1 MIKIYN
7 RESKSYEIEKVLGE
21 NYIKWTYESPIGK
34 SFLNIFLKR
43 KLFSKLYGF
52 FCDSKRSVKKI
63 DNIINEYNINMNESI
78 KQSKDFKNFND
89 FFTRKLHPSARPI
102 SKNCNDFVSP
112 GDGRLLAFENID
124 LENIVQVKGFTYSL
138 KELINDDSIA
148 DKYQNGTCLVL
159 RLCPVDYHRF
169 HFVDNGTISSNNKI
183 KGNYYSVNPIAL
195 SGIKKLF
202 CKNKREW
209 SMLHSDNFG
218 DILYIE
224 VGATCVGTIKQTY
237 TPNTKVSKGS
247 EKGYFKF
254 GGSTVILFL
263 EKNKIKIDSDILSET
278 KKNIETKVKMGETI
292 GIKL

>member
-21 NYIKWTYESPIGK
+21 NYLRWTYESPLGK

-43 KLFSKLYGF
+43 KIFSKLYGF
-52 FCDSKRSVKKI
+52 FCDSKISRKKI
-63 DNIINEYNINMNESI
+63 NNVIIDYNIDMNESI
-78 KQSKDFKNFND
+78 KQSKDFESFND
-89 FFTRKLHPSARPI
+89 FFTRELHPSARPF
-102 SKNCNDFVSP
+102 SQNCNDFISP

-159 RLCPVDYHRF
+159 RLCPIDYHRF

-183 KGNYYSVNPIAL
+183 KGNYYSVNPIDL

-209 SMLHSDNFG
+209 SILNSDNFG

-237 TPNTKVSKGS
+237 SPNTKVLKGS

>member
-89 FFTRKLHPSARPI
+89 FFTRKLHPSARPF
-102 SKNCNDFVSP
+102 SQNCNDFISP

-148 DKYQNGTCLVL
+148 DKYQNGTCLIL

-209 SMLHSDNFG
+209 SILNSDNFG

-237 TPNTKVSKGS
+237 SPNTKVLKGS
-247 EKGYFKF
+247 EKGYFIF

>member
-7 RESKSYEIEKVLGE
+7 RESKNYEIEQVLGE

-43 KLFSKLYGF
+43 KLFSKIYGF
-52 FCDSKRSVKKI
+52 FCDSKSSRKKI
-63 DNIINEYNINMNESI
+63 DSIINEYNIDMNESI
-78 KQSKDFKNFND
+78 KQSKDFESFND
-89 FFTRKLHPSARPI
+89 FFTRKLHNDARPI
-102 SKNCNDFVSP
+102 SQNLNEFISP

-148 DKYQNGTCLVL
+148 KKYENGTCLIL

-169 HFVDNGTISSNNKI
+169 HFVDDGIISQTNKI
-183 KGNYYSVNPIAL
+183 KGFYYSVNPIAL

-202 CKNKREW
+202 CRNKREW
-209 SMLHSDNFG
+209 SILNSTNFG
-218 DILYIE
+218 DVLYIE

-237 TPNTKVSKGS
+237 SPNTKVSRGS

-263 EKNKIKIDSDILSET
+263 EKNKVKIDDDILSET

-292 GIKL
+292 GNKL

>member
-1 MIKIYN
+1 M
-7 RESKSYEIEKVLGE
+7 VV
-21 NYIKWTYESPIGK
+21 
-34 SFLNIFLKR
+34 
-43 KLFSKLYGF
+43 
-52 FCDSKRSVKKI
+52 FCDSKSSRKKI
-63 DNIINEYNINMNESI
+63 DSIINEYNIDMNESI
-78 KQSKDFKNFND
+78 KQSKDFESFND
-89 FFTRKLHPSARPI
+89 FFTRKLHNDARPI
-102 SKNCNDFVSP
+102 SQNLNEFISP

-148 DKYQNGTCLVL
+148 KKYENGTCLIL

-169 HFVDNGTISSNNKI
+169 HFVDDGIISQTNKI
-183 KGNYYSVNPIAL
+183 KGFYYSVNPIAL

-209 SMLHSDNFG
+209 SILNSTNFG
-218 DILYIE
+218 DVLYVE

-237 TPNTKVSKGS
+237 SPNTKVSRGS

-263 EKNKIKIDSDILSET
+263 EKNKVKIDDDILSET

-292 GIKL
+292 GNKL

>member
-89 FFTRKLHPSARPI
+89 FFTRKLHPSARPF
-102 SKNCNDFVSP
+102 SQNCNDFISP

-148 DKYQNGTCLVL
+148 DKYQNGTCLIL

-209 SMLHSDNFG
+209 SILNSDNFG

-237 TPNTKVSKGS
+237 SPNTKVLKGS

>member
-21 NYIKWTYESPIGK
+21 NYIRWTYESPLGK

-43 KLFSKLYGF
+43 KIFSKLYGF
-52 FCDSKRSVKKI
+52 FCDSKISRKKI
-63 DNIINEYNINMNESI
+63 NNVIIEYNIDMNESI
-78 KQSKDFKNFND
+78 KQIKDFKNFND

-102 SKNCNDFVSP
+102 SKNDFISP

-148 DKYQNGTCLVL
+148 DKYQNGTCLIL

-209 SMLHSDNFG
+209 SILNSDNFG

-237 TPNTKVSKGS
+237 SPNTKVLKGS

>member
-7 RESKSYEIEKVLGE
+7 RESKNYEIEQVLGE

-43 KLFSKLYGF
+43 KLFSKIYGF
-52 FCDSKRSVKKI
+52 FCDSKSSRKKI
-63 DNIINEYNINMNESI
+63 DSIINEYNIDMNESI
-78 KQSKDFKNFND
+78 KQSKDFESFND
-89 FFTRKLHPSARPI
+89 FFTRKLHNDARPI
-102 SKNCNDFVSP
+102 SQNLNEFISP

-148 DKYQNGTCLVL
+148 KKYENGTCLIL

-169 HFVDNGTISSNNKI
+169 HFVDDGIISQTNKI
-183 KGNYYSVNPIAL
+183 KGFYYSVNPIAL

-209 SMLHSDNFG
+209 SILNSTNFG
-218 DILYIE
+218 DVLYIE

-237 TPNTKVSKGS
+237 SPNTKVSRGS

-263 EKNKIKIDSDILSET
+263 EKNKVKIDDDILSET

-292 GIKL
+292 GNKL

>member
-78 KQSKDFKNFND
+78 KQSKDFRSFND

-183 KGNYYSVNPIAL
+183 KGYYYSVNPIAL
-195 SGIKKLF
+195 GGIKKLF

-263 EKNKIKIDSDILSET
+263 EKNKVKIDDDILSET

-292 GIKL
+292 GLKL

>member
-7 RESKSYEIEKVLGE
+7 RESKNYEIEQVLGE

-43 KLFSKLYGF
+43 KLFSKIYGF
-52 FCDSKRSVKKI
+52 FCDSKSSRKKI
-63 DNIINEYNINMNESI
+63 DSIINEYNIDMNESI
-78 KQSKDFKNFND
+78 KQSKDFESFND
-89 FFTRKLHPSARPI
+89 FFTRKLHNDARPI
-102 SKNCNDFVSP
+102 SQNLNEFISP

-148 DKYQNGTCLVL
+148 KKYENGTCLIL

-169 HFVDNGTISSNNKI
+169 HFVDDGIISHTNKI
-183 KGNYYSVNPIAL
+183 KGFYYSVNPIAL

-209 SMLHSDNFG
+209 SILNSTNFG
-218 DILYIE
+218 DVLYVE

-237 TPNTKVSKGS
+237 SPNTKVSRGS

-263 EKNKIKIDSDILSET
+263 EKNKVKIDDDILSET

-292 GIKL
+292 GNKL

>member
-21 NYIKWTYESPIGK
+21 NYLRWTYESPLGK

-43 KLFSKLYGF
+43 KIFSKLYGF
-52 FCDSKRSVKKI
+52 FCDSKISRKKI
-63 DNIINEYNINMNESI
+63 NNVIIDYNIDMNESI
-78 KQSKDFKNFND
+78 KQSKDFESFND
-89 FFTRKLHPSARPI
+89 FFTRELHPSARPF
-102 SKNCNDFVSP
+102 SQNCNDFISP

-148 DKYQNGTCLVL
+148 DKYQNGTCLIL
-159 RLCPVDYHRF
+159 RLCPIDYHRF

-209 SMLHSDNFG
+209 SILNSDNFG

-237 TPNTKVSKGS
+237 SPNTKVLKGS

>member
-183 KGNYYSVNPIAL
+183 KGYYYSVNPIAL
-195 SGIKKLF
+195 GGIKKLF

-263 EKNKIKIDSDILSET
+263 EKNKVKIDDDILSET

-292 GIKL
+292 GLKL

>member
-7 RESKSYEIEKVLGE
+7 RESKNYEIEQVLGE

-43 KLFSKLYGF
+43 KLFSKIYGF
-52 FCDSKRSVKKI
+52 FCDSKSSRKKI
-63 DNIINEYNINMNESI
+63 DSIINEYNIDMNESI
-78 KQSKDFKNFND
+78 KQSKDFESFND
-89 FFTRKLHPSARPI
+89 FFTRKLHNDARPI
-102 SKNCNDFVSP
+102 SQNLNEFISP

-148 DKYQNGTCLVL
+148 KKYENGTCLIL

-169 HFVDNGTISSNNKI
+169 HFVDDGIISQTNKI
-183 KGNYYSVNPIAL
+183 KGFYYSVNPIAL

-209 SMLHSDNFG
+209 SILNSTNFG
-218 DILYIE
+218 DVLYVE

-237 TPNTKVSKGS
+237 SPNTKVSRGS

-263 EKNKIKIDSDILSET
+263 EKNKVKIDDDILSET

-292 GIKL
+292 GNKL